1 MTIAR
6 QSPSLSALK
15 ESPDAQQPVFC
26 RLRDWWVPLTG
37 MHWNDMQSRVI
48 ECVEHKPPITG
59 GNCPRVSDKTG
70 SPQRI
75 GVWMTLARNRKF
87 ADSPLEGRVV
97 SELVSLSE
105 FPVSR
110 ELTGNLRRFGGLQG
124 AWEIAKITKR

>member
-59 GNCPRVSDKTG
+59 GNCPRVSDETG

-87 ADSPLEGRVV
+87 ADSPLELDGF
-97 SELVSLSE
+97 ELSVPGFRS
-105 FPVSR
+105 SR
-110 ELTGNLRRFGGLQG
+110 FYGWIV
-124 AWEIAKITKR
+124 A

>member
-59 GNCPRVSDKTG
+59 GNCPRVSDETG

-87 ADSPLEGRVV
+87 ADSPLEETVR
-97 SELVSLSE
+97 SELVSE
-105 FPVSR
+105 MGCRVR
-110 ELTGNLRRFGGLQG
+110 QKLTRIPASL
-124 AWEIAKITKR
+124 WMITEA